1 MNTDIYSN
9 IILHIRDVD
18 SLVSLYLTNITFQQ
32 LLNTRYIYTQLAK
45 KFNIVADI
53 NNFNDFMNHCG
64 NFMSPPR
71 FLHHKA
77 NKSGKY
83 FLYDICVG
91 TYKVII
97 EKSQV
102 TIYEIEDLED
112 DYNIVYKPN
121 PLRFITKDIF
131 LGKYPYCT
139 NVSAILLHIDDTQY
153 VFIGFRMYMFLSLHK
168 ITNFTCLIGITS
180 YQKPYTL
187 VYAIDEYNN
196 IYLFLEFVII
206 NADRD
211 VLAKILDYHDVY
223 DFYYKIGDRCK
234 YSSFMMI
241 ESLTE

>member
-1 MNTDIYSN
+1 MFVYNSATYFIYKIFIIAKLNHMNTDIYSN

-53 NNFNDFMNHCG
+53 
-64 NFMSPPR
+64 
-71 FLHHKA
+71 
-77 NKSGKY
+77 
-83 FLYDICVG
+83 
-91 TYKVII
+91 
-97 EKSQV
+97 
-102 TIYEIEDLED
+102 
-112 DYNIVYKPN
+112 
-121 PLRFITKDIF
+121 
-131 LGKYPYCT
+131 
-139 NVSAILLHIDDTQY
+139 
-153 VFIGFRMYMFLSLHK
+153 
-168 ITNFTCLIGITS
+168 TNFKCLIGITS